1 MYVMEKTEL
10 CLLAE
15 KYKTDK
21 CRLYRHNYT
30 PYYYA
35 LLSPYRESI
44 KDILEI
50 GVGFPGKPGSNV
62 MEHVA
67 NLGYKKGGSLYM
79 WREFFPKAQIV
90 GLDIH
95 PEAMFTDESIQTF
108 LSNQTDEE
116 TIQRNLAG
124 KQFDFIIDDGSH
136 NLHDQQK
143 SFDILFPFLR
153 KDGIYI
159 IEDMLPLWTPDIKDH
174 FIHYCKDVLLCKE
187 AKVYDIRADSNF
199 VVEDDV
205 FIFIQ
210 K

>member
-1 MYVMEKTEL
+1 MEKTEL

-35 LLSPYRESI
+35 LLSPYRQSI

-67 NLGYKKGGSLYM
+67 NLGYKKGASLYM
-79 WREFFPKAQIV
+79 WREFFPNAQIL

-95 PEAMFTDESIQTF
+95 PEAMFTDDSIQTF

-116 TIQRNLAG
+116 TIKRNLTR

-136 NLHDQQK
+136 ILQDQQK

-153 KDGIYI
+153 QGGIYI
-159 IEDMLPLWTPDIKDH
+159 IEDLSPSWTPDIMLH
-174 FIHYCKDVLLCKE
+174 FQNYCKSTLNCKE
-187 AKVYDIRADSNF
+187 AKIYDIRSDSGF
-199 VVEDDV
+199 LVKDDI